1 MRPRSYQKHPAR
13 PLWLPRVLL
22 ERSGGGFEGLWEPP
36 GATLEAPGLLWGA
49 FGSHVGRFLG
59 IFWGSE
65 AGSGAERTQ
74 K

>member
-1 MRPRSYQKHPAR
+1 MADAGVMRGVVLRALR
-13 PLWLPRVLL
+13 PSWGDLGSSW
-22 ERSGGGFEGLWEPP
+22 
-36 GATLEAPGLLWGA
+36 APLGT
-49 FGSHVGRFLG
+49 FGSHFGRFWV

>member
-1 MRPRSYQKHPAR
+1 MADAGVMRGV
-13 PLWLPRVLL
+13 VLRAL
-22 ERSGGGFEGLWEPP
+22 GAS

-65 AGSGAERTQ
+65 AGSGAEGTQ